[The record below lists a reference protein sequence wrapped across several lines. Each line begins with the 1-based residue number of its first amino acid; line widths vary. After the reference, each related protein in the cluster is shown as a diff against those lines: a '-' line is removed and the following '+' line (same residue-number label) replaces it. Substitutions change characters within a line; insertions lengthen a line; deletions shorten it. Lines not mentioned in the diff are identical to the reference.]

1 MTDQEIANWL
11 REVASDVQE
20 RTDDEAL
27 AALHRAV
34 ARDRRRRHARVGMVV
49 AAAAG
54 LIGLVGWIVVPA
66 DDQVS
71 VTSDGNGRGDATTSA
86 PETTPPMTEHVIDGL
101 RVEVNLDRYTGVAPP
116 LVAVTAGG
124 DVEVIDVMSLSLD
137 DRYEPYATVDADFP
151 VSWAAAGPR
160 GTSVFLVD
168 DTNSAAVLFD
178 LADPGIVGSWANTI
192 SVAAS
197 PDHETIARVESHDGR
212 TSVVTEN
219 LRTGVL
225 ATFDPPPDGPQPTGP
240 LTWSPSGL
248 LAVGHDDGS
257 VAVFDLARD
266 AVYEDADLIEGP
278 LHAPDWTTDNTLIG
292 TTDCCVQSPVQTAVV
307 PDGAV
312 EAVPDVEANQVVSP
326 GPDRSPWGIFVLN
339 PDGTVH
345 GTNYPETIILIDVA
359 QLHL

>member
-27 AALHRAV
+27 AALHTAV
-34 ARDRRRRHARVGMVV
+34 AQDRRRRHARGGMLV

-66 DDQVS
+66 EDQVS
-71 VTSDGNGRGDATTSA
+71 VASDGSGRGDATPSPTGS
-86 PETTPPMTEHVIDGL
+86 TPRMTEHVIDGL
-101 RVEVNLDRYTGVAPP
+101 RVDVDLDRYTGTAPP
-116 LVAVTAGG
+116 LVTVTADG
-124 DVEVIDVMSLSLD
+124 DVEVIDILSFKLD
-137 DRYEPYATVDADFP
+137 EQYEPYATVDADFP

-168 DTNSAAVLFD
+168 DTDSTAVLFD
-178 LADPGIVGSWANTI
+178 LAEPGIAGSWPNTL

-219 LRTGVL
+219 LQTGVL

-240 LTWSPSGL
+240 LAWSPSGL

-266 AVYEDADLIEGP
+266 SVYEDADFIEGP
-278 LHAPDWTTDNTLIG
+278 LYRPDWTTDNTLIG
-292 TTDCCVQSPVQTAVV
+292 TTDCCAQSPVQTVVV
-307 PDGAV
+307 PGGAV
-312 EAVPDVEANQVVSP
+312 EAVPDVEASQVVTP

-339 PDGTVH
+339 ADGTVR
-345 GTNYPETIILIDVA
+345 GTDHPDTTLLVDVA